1 VKVGGLGN
9 THWVRTFGGFYS
21 EVAYSVQQTTDGGY
35 IIAGNTNS
43 FGQSDP
49 SNPDIWLVKTG
60 PDQNLRVLSPNGGEI
75 WRVLEPETV
84 RWNGAYLGGNV
95 SIDLN
100 RNYPIAEWEVLL
112 SGTENDGEEVISV
125 MEPPSEYCRIR
136 VSLLEDTLL
145 DISDSDFSIVLS
157 QGLLALVRASQPT
170 TPLYSWDAGT
180 VDSAQ
185 AVRDTFRLK
194 NFGSEALIV
203 YHPSEP
209 ASAEFSIATDCPGVF
224 TLAPDEMSTCE
235 VMLTFDPVNN
245 GTFHDTLLIMSS
257 ATNQQGG
264 YVRFPLVGQQVSSAA
279 SEFPALP
286 HAFAL
291 HPNRPNPFNPMTQIA
306 YDLPRASVVSLKVFD
321 VLGRKVV
328 TLVEGIQPAGSYSVI
343 FNGSELASG
352 VYLCRFQAGHF
363 AATLKMVLLK

>member
-1 VKVGGLGN
+1 
-9 THWVRTFGGFYS
+9 
-21 EVAYSVQQTTDGGY
+21 
-35 IIAGNTNS
+35 
-43 FGQSDP
+43 
-49 SNPDIWLVKTG
+49 
-60 PDQNLRVLSPNGGEI
+60 
-75 WRVLEPETV
+75 
-84 RWNGAYLGGNV
+84 
-95 SIDLN
+95 
-100 RNYPIAEWEVLL
+100 
-112 SGTENDGEEVISV
+112 
-125 MEPPSEYCRIR
+125 
-136 VSLLEDTLL
+136 
-145 DISDSDFSIVLS
+145 
-157 QGLLALVRASQPT
+157 
-170 TPLYSWDAGT
+170 
-180 VDSAQ
+180 
-185 AVRDTFRLK
+185 LK